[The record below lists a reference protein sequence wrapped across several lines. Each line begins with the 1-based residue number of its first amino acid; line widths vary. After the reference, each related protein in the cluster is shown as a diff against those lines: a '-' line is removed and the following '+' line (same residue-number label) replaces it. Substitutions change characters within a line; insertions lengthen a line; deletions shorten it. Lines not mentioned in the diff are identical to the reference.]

1 MSDGSRRDPLDASRS
16 TAPGRRAAPGPAW
29 RAAGFGSALGRES
42 RTTVS
47 GHEIQD
53 FEVAPTGSRLP
64 GGSAPISIAKL
75 SSGGE
80 LENGRRPSLVGEPER
95 RSDGVRDTSSPEPV
109 DSLDRDVAAYFD
121 DRRPGLVRIDILGP
135 VRIRASGP
143 IERNRIP
150 LCTELVIYLAVH
162 DKRIYSAAQL
172 DLELWHDRLIQPST
186 RIEAIARA
194 RKWLGRNSRGD
205 LYLPP
210 SHRGELC
217 LDPGV
222 LLDWDLF
229 QRLTARGSS
238 RGERGA
244 DDLTTALR
252 LVRGKPFE
260 GVPPTRYHWLPQTFL
275 EQDIPTAVIEASHE
289 LARYRL
295 RARDALGARE
305 VARVAQL
312 VDRYDQRPWR
322 DLLEAEH
329 LLGNVNGVRSTVR
342 ELSRAL
348 DVEDPNELEEETR
361 ELIDRL
367 TRGRAPSASSP
378 AR

>member
-1 MSDGSRRDPLDASRS
+1 MSDRTRRDPVDASRS
-16 TAPGRRAAPGPAW
+16 TAPGRRAAPGSAG
-29 RAAGFGSALGRES
+29 RAAGFGSTLGRES
-42 RTTVS
+42 RMTVN
-47 GHEIQD
+47 GHGAQD
-53 FEVAPTGSRLP
+53 LEVAPTGSRLL
-64 GGSAPISIAKL
+64 GGSAPLSIAKL
-75 SSGGE
+75 SSGEE
-80 LENGRRPSLVGEPER
+80 LEDGRRPGLGGESER
-95 RSDGVRDTSSPEPV
+95 RSDGGRDTSSPEPV
-109 DSLDRDVAAYFD
+109 DSLDRDVAAYFGD
-121 DRRPGLVRIDILGP
+121 SRPGLVRIDILGS

-143 IERNRIP
+143 IERKRIP

-162 DKRIYSAAQL
+162 DKRVYSAAQL

-186 RIEAIARA
+186 RVEAIARA

-229 QRLTARGSS
+229 QRLTARGRA
-238 RGERGA
+238 RGDRGA
-244 DDLTTALR
+244 DDLMTALR

-275 EQDIPTAVIEASHE
+275 EQDIPTAVIEASHA
-289 LARYRL
+289 LARYCL
-295 RARDALGARE
+295 RARDALEARE
-305 VARVAQL
+305 VARIAQL
-312 VDRYDQRPWR
+312 VDRYDERPWR

-348 DVEDPNELEEETR
+348 DVEDPNELAEETR

-367 TRGRAPSASSP
+367 TRGRASSASP

>member
-1 MSDGSRRDPLDASRS
+1 MSDGQRAGPLDAPRSSR
-16 TAPGRRAAPGPAW
+16 RGPAATGQ
-29 RAAGFGSALGRES
+29 RGGAAGSPPALGRES
-42 RTTVS
+42 RMGINESRSHDLGVTR
-47 GHEIQD
+47 GR
-53 FEVAPTGSRLP
+53 RLP
-64 GGSAPISIAKL
+64 DDFTPVPTTNLGAGEKLKNVGDLGLGG
-75 SSGGE
+75 G
-80 LENGRRPSLVGEPER
+80 
-95 RSDGVRDTSSPEPV
+95 PV
-109 DSLDRDVAAYFD
+109 DPLDRDVAAYFD
-121 DRRPGLVRIDILGP
+121 DSRSGSVRVDILGP

-143 IERNRIP
+143 IEQKRIP

-162 DKRIYSAAQL
+162 DKRAYSAAQL
-172 DLELWHDRLIQPST
+172 DLELWYDRLVRPST
-186 RIEAIARA
+186 RTEAIARA

-205 LYLPP
+205 LYLPL

-229 QRLTARGSS
+229 QRLTARG
-238 RGERGA
+238 RVGGQRGA
-244 DDLTTALR
+244 DDLATALR

-275 EQDIPTAVIEASHE
+275 EQDIATAVIEASHS

-295 RARDALGARE
+295 SVRDALGARE
-305 VARVAQL
+305 AARIAQL

-322 DLLEAEH
+322 DLIDAEH
-329 LLGNVNGVRSTVR
+329 LLGNGSGLRSRVRQLARVMGTESV
-342 ELSRAL
+342 
-348 DVEDPNELEEETR
+348 DELEEETR

-367 TRGRAPSASSP
+367 RRSPAPSGLP

>member
-1 MSDGSRRDPLDASRS
+1 MTVTGHGDQ
-16 TAPGRRAAPGPAW
+16 
-29 RAAGFGSALGRES
+29 GF
-42 RTTVS
+42 
-47 GHEIQD
+47 D
-53 FEVAPTGSRLP
+53 VAPTGSRP
-64 GGSAPISIAKL
+64 PGSAPTSIGTL
-75 SSGGE
+75 GSGEE
-80 LENGRRPSLVGEPER
+80 LGDGRRPGLIGESGR
-95 RSDGVRDTSSPEPV
+95 RVEGARDTSSPEPE
-109 DSLDRDVAAYFD
+109 DSLDRDVAAYFND
-121 DRRPGLVRIDILGP
+121 SRPGFVRVDILGP

-150 LCTELVIYLAVH
+150 LCTELVVYLAVH

-172 DLELWHDRLIQPST
+172 DLELWHDRLIQSST

-194 RKWLGRNSRGD
+194 RKWLGRNGRGN

-229 QRLTARGSS
+229 QRLTARGRA

-244 DDLTTALR
+244 NDLMTALR

-260 GVPPTRYHWLPQTFL
+260 CVPPTRYHWLPQTFL
-275 EQDIPTAVIEASHE
+275 EQDIPTAVVEASHE

-305 VARVAQL
+305 AARIAQL

-322 DLLEAEH
+322 DLLDAEH
-329 LLGNVNGVRSTVR
+329 LLGNVNGVRSTMR
-342 ELSRAL
+342 GLSRAL
-348 DVEDPNELEEETR
+348 DVESPNELEEETR
-361 ELIDRL
+361 ELIGRL
-367 TRGRAPSASSP
+367 ARGRASSASP